1 MYGPKQCQRGNT
13 LPTGK
18 VGQVRLSK
26 NFYYE
31 RPYTVTGGIKLAGPE
46 QEPKGTHV
54 RIELSERGKLFHI
67 SAMKW

>member
-1 MYGPKQCQRGNT
+1 M
-13 LPTGK
+13 GK
-18 VGQVRLSK
+18 SK
-26 NFYYE
+26 NRRYKI
-31 RPYTVTGGIKLAGPE
+31 PYAVTGGIKLAGPE

>member
-1 MYGPKQCQRGNT
+1 
-13 LPTGK
+13 

-54 RIELSERGKLFHI
+54 RIELLERGKLFHI